1 MKDSS
6 EKLVLSNVEE
16 SIGYITLNRPE
27 HLNAFNLDLA
37 NQFLKV
43 VNLFNNDKTVRA
55 IVIKGAGKIFS
66 AMPI

>member
-1 MKDSS
+1 MKENS

-27 HLNAFNLDLA
+27 YLNAFNLDLA

-43 VNLFNNDKTVRA
+43 VNLFNDDKKVRA
-55 IVIKGAGKIFS
+55 IVIKGAGKIF
-66 AMPI
+66 